1 MSWELASTLVLV
13 VVLLAGFRWYER
25 ERPQARVL
33 SLVAALAALAVVG
46 RLAFAAVPN
55 VKPVTDIVLFAG
67 MALGAAPGFAVGA
80 ITALVSNVFLSQGP
94 WTPWQM
100 AAWGGVGVG
109 GALLSRAI
117 GGRELGRVPLA
128 LVCALMGLAF
138 GAVMDVYQWTLA
150 ARQDLPSY
158 LAVSGSSLPYNIAHA
173 LGNVVFCLLIGPPF
187 VRALRRYRR
196 RFEVRWEP
204 ARAGAVAAAVL
215 ALAVAL
221 SAAPAHAASP
231 AGRAVRYLERA
242 QNRDGGFG
250 AAPGQRSSQLYTGWA
265 SLGLAAAGK
274 RPRVAGY
281 LRRHARGLTDIGEVE
296 RTVLVLKAVGLSP
309 RSLAGRDL
317 VRDILRRRR
326 RDGSIA
332 GFVSYTAFGVLA
344 LRAAG
349 TSPSAG
355 MLAYLARAQND
366 DGGFGISP
374 NVPSDSDM
382 TGAALQ
388 ALAATGRARSKTASR
403 ALAWLRGSQNS
414 DGGFGARRGQS
425 SNAQSSAYAT
435 QGLVAVGARGAT
447 LARASGY
454 LVRLQTASGS
464 VRYSRTSAQT
474 PVWVTAQA
482 LMALKRKP
490 LPIAPVKRRRRARKA
505 APAAAAKPRHRR
517 AKRRAAHAKSAPRRA
532 RTVAPLK
539 PPALGAAPRSK
550 VAPVAAS
557 QDGPAPLLLVGV
569 GLGAV
574 ALVVLGRRVLRRRLA
589 RG

>member
-1 MSWELASTLVLV
+1 
-13 VVLLAGFRWYER
+13 
-25 ERPQARVL
+25 
-33 SLVAALAALAVVG
+33 
-46 RLAFAAVPN
+46 
-55 VKPVTDIVLFAG
+55 
-67 MALGAAPGFAVGA
+67 VGA

-158 LAVSGSSLPYNIAHA
+158 LAVSGSSLPYNVAHA

-231 AGRAVRYLERA
+231 AGRAARYLERA

-250 AAPGQRSSQLYTGWA
+250 AAPGQRSSQLYTGWSA
-265 SLGLAAAGK
+265 LGLAAART
-274 RPRVAGY
+274 RPSVTGY
-281 LRRHARGLTDIGEVE
+281 LRRHAGALTEIGEVE
-296 RTVLVLKAVGLSP
+296 RTVLVLRAVGVSP
-309 RSLAGRDL
+309 RRLAGRNL

-326 RDGSIA
+326 SDGSIS

-349 TSPSAG
+349 VSPSAG
-355 MLAYLARAQND
+355 MLAYLRRAQSS
-366 DGGFGISP
+366 DGGFGVSP
-374 NVPSDSDM
+374 GVPSDSDM
-382 TGAALQ
+382 TGATLQ
-388 ALAATGRARSKTASR
+388 ALAATGRAHSRSASR
-403 ALAWLRGSQNS
+403 AVAWLRGTLNP
-414 DGGFGARRGQS
+414 DGGFGARRDQS
-425 SNAQSSAYAT
+425 SNAQSTSYAV
-435 QGLVAVGARGAT
+435 QGLVAAGARGS
-447 LARASGY
+447 LVSRAIGY

-490 LPIAPVKRRRRARKA
+490 LPIAPVKRGRRVRKAVTAVVAKPPHRSSRRRAARPK
-505 APAAAAKPRHRR
+505 PAARPA
-517 AKRRAAHAKSAPRRA
+517 RAATPSKSQSVGTA
-532 RTVAPLK
+532 R
-539 PPALGAAPRSK
+539 RSK

-569 GLGAV
+569 GVGAV
-574 ALVVLGRRVLRRRLA
+574 ALVLLGRRLLRRRLA